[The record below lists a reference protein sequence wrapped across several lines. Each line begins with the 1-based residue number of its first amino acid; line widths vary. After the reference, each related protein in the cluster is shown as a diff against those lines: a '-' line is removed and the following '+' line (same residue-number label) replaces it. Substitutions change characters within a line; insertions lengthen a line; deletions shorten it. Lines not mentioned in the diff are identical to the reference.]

1 MHIEVLTPPETR
13 NHAEYQDGV
22 LNIGMADKTLQK
34 GLQLLELLATR
45 PELDGIA
52 KLSRA
57 LEWSKSNVHRTLQT
71 LVSCGYAAVNEG
83 RYTATLR
90 LWTVGSLV
98 HGRLDLKSMAA
109 PALAAIAEGS
119 RESAHLSILDG
130 GEVIYID
137 KIESPQPVRAYS
149 QVGGRAPA
157 HAVATGKAL
166 LAYQPAETIGRLAQG
181 LQAYTAS
188 TITDPDRLIAH
199 LAEVRAAGMAINR
212 GEWRDQV
219 WGIAAPVMD
228 AEGKVVAAVGVSGPA
243 GRFTP
248 ESFARFVPLV
258 QDAARQTSARLGHV
272 ARRDGQSEAA

>member
-1 MHIEVLTPPETR
+1 MT
-13 NHAEYQDGV
+13 
-22 LNIGMADKTLQK
+22 DKTLRK
-34 GLQLLELLATR
+34 GLQLLEMLATR

-52 KLSRA
+52 KLARA

-71 LVSCGYAAVNEG
+71 LVGCGYAAVHEG

-109 PALAAIAEGS
+109 PSLAAIAEGS

-130 GEVIYID
+130 AEVIYID

-166 LAYQPAETIGRLAQG
+166 LAYLPDETVRHVAQQ
-181 LQAYTAS
+181 LHAYTAS
-188 TITDPDRLIAH
+188 TITDPDLLLAH
-199 LAEVRAAGMAINR
+199 LEEVRATGIAINR

-219 WGIAAPVMD
+219 WGIAAPVID
-228 AEGKVVAAVGVSGPA
+228 AEGRVVAAIGVSGPA
-243 GRFTP
+243 GRFTA
-248 ESFARFVPLV
+248 EAFARFVPLV
-258 QDAARQTSARLGHV
+258 RDAARQTSARLGHV
-272 ARRDGQSEAA
+272 AARHDARSEAA